1 MCSGHVF
8 SMDNSKCAF
17 EKSEQTVPVSP
28 SRLLEMTLNN
38 DDVYKILRLRG
49 YEYGGKFKGIVQ
61 ADNRGKSS
69 ITVIVKQITMQ
80 SLYNATFGVHRNG
93 PC

>member
-28 SRLLEMTLNN
+28 SRLLEMTLNS

-61 ADNRGKSS
+61 ADNRG
-69 ITVIVKQITMQ
+69 
-80 SLYNATFGVHRNG
+80 NAALAHL
-93 PC
+93 